1 MELKLMVMLL
11 KLNWRGHE
19 KVEIVQDN
27 DDQTIV
33 ALQVII
39 EEIAVEVV
47 GMAVM
52 EEEEGRTF

>member
-1 MELKLMVMLL
+1 MVMLL

-52 EEEEGRTF
+52 EEEEDRTF